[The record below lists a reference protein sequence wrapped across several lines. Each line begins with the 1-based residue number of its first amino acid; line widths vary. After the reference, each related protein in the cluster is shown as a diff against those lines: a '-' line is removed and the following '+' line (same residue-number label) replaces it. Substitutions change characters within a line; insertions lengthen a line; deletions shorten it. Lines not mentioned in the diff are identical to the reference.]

1 MHTFITQ
8 NNVLLSFDNDFTAI
22 LYCRVTSKRYPRH
35 ISTTSTTTQ
44 RGPVL
49 SNTTLTVLRLFG
61 MLKMQ
66 Y

>member
-1 MHTFITQ
+1 MLH
-8 NNVLLSFDNDFTAI
+8 
-22 LYCRVTSKRYPRH
+22 CRVTSKRYSRH
-35 ISTTSTTTQ
+35 TSTASTASQ

-66 Y
+66 FLIE